1 MEPIPP
7 RDSFRIFLPG
17 GVPVLRAAVEELLRS
32 RWDEVFRNRALE
44 IAVAF
49 EGSFRASG
57 HEDLARTA
65 HSITLLLEI
74 EPREVILLGKHLDNK
89 LDELLGKLES
99 HLGADGEIKTGT

>member
-1 MEPIPP
+1 MDPIPP
-7 RDSFRIFLPG
+7 RNSYKIYLPG

-32 RWDEVFRNRALE
+32 KWDDVFRRRALE

-57 HEDLARTA
+57 HPELAA
-65 HSITLLLEI
+65 IVNSIALLLEI
-74 EPREVILLGKHLDNK
+74 EPLEVVMLGKHLDNK

-99 HLGADGEIKTGT
+99 RLRA

>member
-17 GVPVLRAAVEELLRS
+17 GVPVLRTAVEELLRS
-32 RWDEVFRNRALE
+32 GWDEVFRNRALE

-57 HEDLARTA
+57 HEELARTA
-65 HSITLLLEI
+65 HSVTLLLEI
-74 EPREVILLGKHLDNK
+74 EPREVVLLGKHLDNK
-89 LDELLGKLES
+89 LDELLAKLES
-99 HLGADGEIKTGT
+99 RLGTDGEVKTG

>member
-7 RDSFRIFLPG
+7 RDSYRIFLPG
-17 GVPVLRAAVEELLRS
+17 GLPVLRAAVEEVLRS
-32 RWDEVFRNRALE
+32 RWDDIFRRRALE

-57 HEDLARTA
+57 QEELARTA
-65 HSITLLLEI
+65 HSVTLLLEI
-74 EPREVILLGKHLDNK
+74 EPREVVLLGKHLDNK

-99 HLGADGEIKTGT
+99 RMGADGDVKTGT

>member
-1 MEPIPP
+1 MDKVPP
-7 RDSFRIFLPG
+7 RDSYRVFLPG

-44 IAVAF
+44 ISVAF

-57 HEDLARTA
+57 HEELARTA
-65 HSITLLLEI
+65 HSISLLLAI
-74 EPREVILLGKHLDNK
+74 EPREVEMLGKHLNNK

-99 HLGADGEIKTGT
+99 HFGADGEVKTG

>member
-1 MEPIPP
+1 MDLNPP

-17 GVPVLRAAVEELLRS
+17 GVPVLRTAVEELLRS
-32 RWDEVFRNRALE
+32 NWDEVFRNRALE

-49 EGSFRASG
+49 EGSFRSSG

-74 EPREVILLGKHLDNK
+74 EQREVILLGKHLDNK

-99 HLGADGEIKTGT
+99 HLGTDGEVKTG

>member
-1 MEPIPP
+1 MDPNPT

-32 RWDEVFRNRALE
+32 GWDEVFRNRALE

-57 HEDLARTA
+57 HEELARTA
-65 HSITLLLEI
+65 HSVTLLLEI
-74 EPREVILLGKHLDNK
+74 EPREVVLLGKHLDNK
-89 LDELLGKLES
+89 LDELLGKLEAR
-99 HLGADGEIKTGT
+99 LGTDGEVRTG